1 MRLTVRGAVAA
12 DVARVQAVAAANP
25 TAPQWTFEQ
34 FAEILLPHEST
45 VTRVLLVGV
54 QGTELVGFVVVSAL
68 TAVYPVEAELESIA
82 VAPEWQ
88 RQGFG
93 RALLEAAVAWAE
105 SVGTADLRLEVRT
118 GNASARR
125 LYERNG
131 FETEGIRRG
140 YYANP
145 VEDAVCMNRKLR
157 ETEV

>member
-1 MRLTVRGAVAA
+1 M
-12 DVARVQAVAAANP
+12 ARVQAIAMANP
-25 TAPQWTFEQ
+25 TAPQWTAEQ
-34 FAEILLPHEST
+34 FADILEPHESA
-45 VTRVLLVGV
+45 VTRGLLVGLRGEDV
-54 QGTELVGFVVVSAL
+54 VGFVVVSAL

-93 RALLEAAVAWAE
+93 AGLLEAAVSWAD
-105 SVGTADLRLEVRT
+105 SLKTTDLRLEVRM
-118 GNASARR
+118 GNDSARR

-131 FETEGIRRG
+131 FRSEGIRRG

-157 ETEV
+157 PTEA